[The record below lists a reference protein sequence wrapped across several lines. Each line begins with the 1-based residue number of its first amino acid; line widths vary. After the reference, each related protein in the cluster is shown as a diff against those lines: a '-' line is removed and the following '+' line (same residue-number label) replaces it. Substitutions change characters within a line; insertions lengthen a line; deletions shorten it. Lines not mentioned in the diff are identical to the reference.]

1 MNEQFISRLRL
12 KLQQPLPGHESHRKV
27 MEHRK
32 STDVIDFQRLNP
44 RKSAVLVHLYVH
56 LGQLHLS
63 YIERPEYDGVHSKQI
78 SFPGGKAELQDQSL
92 MHTAVREAKEEVN
105 IDPEKL
111 DILGTLS
118 EIYIPPSNFLVQP
131 YVSFHHQRPNFIP
144 DPREVGEIIEFPIHN
159 LINQE
164 LTKHELPRG
173 GKALIVNGYQLN
185 GKVMWGATAMITKE
199 FIDIC
204 RNL

>member
-32 STDVIDFQRLNP
+32 STVVIDFQKLNP

-144 DPREVGEIIEFPIHN
+144 DPREVWEIIEFPIHN
-159 LINQE
+159 LIDQE
-164 LTKHELPRG
+164 LTKHELLRD